1 MYDQVLF
8 GLTAVVSFLSAGVV
22 AWLFVKS
29 RDIPKLLWS
38 LSFVILG
45 LSTALISIDGL
56 LPVLG
61 LSYVAPLDSLIPG
74 LMGAGLLMYSKENW
88 GFYFLMYVILVFC
101 ALFALSFS
109 FSALSAQYTMLVHF
123 PGGLII
129 FILPIYLAITKK
141 LAPTSLLVGL
151 GGLFIGIGGMAIAT
165 LSTSFQM
172 LPQDLVLNIVAP
184 IFLGMTVLI
193 AIGILVTPH
202 WGFKTK

>member
-1 MYDQVLF
+1 MYDQILF
-8 GLTAVVSFLSAGVV
+8 GLTAVVSFVSAGVV

-38 LSFVILG
+38 LSFFILG
-45 LSTALISIDGL
+45 LSTALISADGL
-56 LPVLG
+56 LKVLG
-61 LSYVAPLDSLIPG
+61 FSYVAPLDCLIPG

-101 ALFALSFS
+101 ALFALSFN
-109 FSALSAQYTMLVHF
+109 FGALSAQYTMLVHF

-151 GGLFIGIGGMAIAT
+151 GGLLIGIGGLAIAT
-165 LSTSFQM
+165 LSTNFQI

-184 IFLGMTVLI
+184 IFLGMTLLFTV
-193 AIGILVTPH
+193 GILATPH
-202 WGFKTK
+202 WGLRAR